1 MISPGHLD
9 APGGRT
15 AALLEG
21 GFFLER
27 KITAPAGIDSGAV
40 GGVGGRGGQTLL
52 PGCNSR
58 DRPAPGWP
66 AFQTP
71 PGRTGSGSSD
81 NRPSPQAASP
91 GPSPVPAR
99 LGRRPVGINIP
110 AGHRSG
116 SKSSIRRSSSP
127 PQVPHIQPGQQGGK
141 QIPQVHSPAGA
152 GGKAAPDRCIGC
164 HGILLPLHFPHCITG
179 PLFQQT
185 SLSLAIP
192 GQV

>member
-15 AALLEG
+15 AALLES
-21 GFFLER
+21 GFFLGREAA
-27 KITAPAGIDSGAV
+27 APAGINSGAV

-110 AGHRSG
+110 AGTG
-116 SKSSIRRSSSP
+116 LGLSP
-127 PQVPHIQPGQQGGK
+127 PSAGASLPPGAAH
-141 QIPQVHSPAGA
+141 PARPAGRQTDSPGAFSRWA

-192 GQV
+192 GQI